1 MKDLIYRNYAL
12 EKLDTL
18 KRAYLLNEPAG
29 MGGLSA
35 VIQCRDI
42 IKDIPSE
49 DQWISVNDKRPDC
62 FGYYLTYD
70 AETKQILALSYNP
83 EYSSFGVYDNKVT
96 HWRNLPLIPPE
107 IGDDVDG

>member
-1 MKDLIYRNYAL
+1 MKDLIDRNHVL

-42 IKDIPSE
+42 VKEIPSAE
-49 DQWISVNDKRPDC
+49 QWISIKEKRPDC

-70 AETKQILALSYNP
+70 AETKQMLVLSYNP
-83 EYSSFGVYDNKVT
+83 EYSSFGIYDNKVT
-96 HWRNLPLIPPE
+96 HWRNLPLVPPE
-107 IGDDVDG
+107 IGDVVDG